1 MAIFTRLIFPESR
14 IGGFATVVWR
24 VKGIAIRRGVIG
36 DCNFGTWSGQEVE
49 IRQIRMERRGDV
61 NWAERYQGQRQR
73 WAMIWLSL

>member
-14 IGGFATVVWR
+14 IGGVATVVWR

-36 DCNFGTWSGQEVE
+36 DCKFGTGSDQEA
-49 IRQIRMERRGDV
+49 QIWQLRMEMRGDV
-61 NWAERYQGQRQR
+61 NWAERYQGQPQR